1 MSDPKKKLG
10 ADEVAEANLADWQ
23 QRGETITAT
32 YRTGDFA
39 TGLEFTNRI
48 GAAAE
53 DADHHPDI
61 LLTYPQVQVTLWSH
75 DVGGLTS
82 RDIRMALTISQLAAE
97 QELETV

>member
-1 MSDPKKKLG
+1 MSDPKKKLTP
-10 ADEVAEANLADWQ
+10 AEIAEANLTGWE
-23 QRGETITAT
+23 QRDETIVAT
-32 YRTGDFA
+32 FSTGDFA
-39 TGLEFTNRI
+39 AGLAFTNRI

-82 RDIRMALTISQLAAE
+82 RDVRMARKISQLAAE
-97 QELETV
+97 TGIETV